1 VPELKSHVRLDPK
14 NLAHLAHKK
23 IRATAM
29 IRTCVAEL
37 AVAPVKRA
45 T

>member
-1 VPELKSHVRLDPK
+1 VPELKSLVRLDLK
-14 NLAHLAHKK
+14 NLVHLAPKK

-37 AVAPVKRA
+37 AVARVKRA